1 MSPGYDPRWDDD
13 GRSRDAENDR
23 PDLNRGGRAGT
34 DRRDRID
41 VDPRD
46 VFMQE
51 LSLPRG
57 PDRERV
63 YVHEHTYRLRGSET
77 RTLAAVGVDELVDRT
92 DLAGAQSC
100 GHRPPLLRGC

>member
-63 YVHEHTYRLRGSET
+63 YVHEHTST
-77 RTLAAVGVDELVDRT
+77 VCV
-92 DLAGAQSC
+92 AQRREHWRQSV
-100 GHRPPLLRGC
+100 LMNS